1 MLFFYATG
9 LLMVC
14 DICGSGCSQQEQ
26 ANPLLSTTQRVS
38 LPCEYIN
45 QFIDCVHLLNNFNKT
60 KKSIQI
66 LQVTKGRNDTKQYVQ
81 QSTFLLKFAKYYQLH
96 ILNILW
102 SHSLSEC
109 RLFRGSQSFQTQNE
123 LKSVLSTI
131 NPRFC
136 GTSSQFGVEILAPS
150 YFYNQA

>member
-1 MLFFYATG
+1 MLFFYAAG

-81 QSTFLLKFAKYYQLH
+81 QSTSKICKILSASY
-96 ILNILW
+96 LNILQ

>member
-1 MLFFYATG
+1 MLFFYAAG

-81 QSTFLLKFAKYYQLH
+81 
-96 ILNILW
+96 
-102 SHSLSEC
+102 
-109 RLFRGSQSFQTQNE
+109 
-123 LKSVLSTI
+123 LSTSKI
-131 NPRFC
+131 C
-136 GTSSQFGVEILAPS
+136 KILSASYLKHLVEPFTLRV
-150 YFYNQA
+150 QAFSWFLEFPNVE